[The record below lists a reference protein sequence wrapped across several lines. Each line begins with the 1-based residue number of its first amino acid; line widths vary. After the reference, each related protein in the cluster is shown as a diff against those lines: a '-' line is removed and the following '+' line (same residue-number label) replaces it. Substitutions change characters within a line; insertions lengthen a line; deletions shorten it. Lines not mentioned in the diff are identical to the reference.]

1 MPAALSVD
9 LRTRAV
15 DAYEAGEGTEEEIAA
30 RFAISTSSLR
40 RWMKRKK
47 ATLSLE
53 PSRGRRGPEPHIR
66 ESERPAL
73 RALVD
78 EKPDR
83 TLAELCEQ
91 WRLRTTVGVSISNM
105 QRVLARMDIS
115 KKNASC
121 RRTRSP

>member
-1 MPAALSVD
+1 MPSALSVD

-47 ATLSLE
+47 ATSSLA
-53 PSRGRRGPEPHIR
+53 PSRGRRGPQPRI
-66 ESERPAL
+66 SEADRPTL
-73 RALVD
+73 RALIA
-78 EKPDR
+78 ERPDR
-83 TLAELCEQ
+83 TLKELCEQ
-91 WRLRTTVGVSISNM
+91 WRTRTTVSVSIANM
-105 QRVLARMDIS
+105 HRVLAQMGLT

-121 RRTRSP
+121 RRT